1 MNSPLKIAV
10 TSLLLIGLACFA
22 VGCGSGDSAS
32 QPVPASI
39 PGASGDAV
47 ATVDTTTGNASA
59 TGLQSEFTGAPKA
72 TFEDLHPE
80 VAIKTSEGEITVRLD
95 AENAKYTVE
104 NFLENYVDRGAYD
117 NTIFH
122 QVEKDFIVLGG
133 AFTPDLEPTPTRA
146 AIRNEADN
154 EISNRRGTIAMARDP
169 AYPHSA
175 CNQFYFNLADNTTLD
190 HKSPEDAEQF
200 GNCVFGEV
208 IEGMDVLDRIANAG
222 VEDREGFSS
231 LPVKTVVIESV
242 RRLR

>member
-104 NFLENYVDRGAYD
+104 NFLENYVDRGPETHAPSGMVPG
-117 NTIFH
+117 H
-122 QVEKDFIVLGG
+122 R
-133 AFTPDLEPTPTRA
+133 PDETWA
-146 AIRNEADN
+146 K
-154 EISNRRGTIAMARDP
+154 G
-169 AYPHSA
+169 SA
-175 CNQFYFNLADNTTLD
+175 LCPS
-190 HKSPEDAEQF
+190 HK
-200 GNCVFGEV
+200 
-208 IEGMDVLDRIANAG
+208 L
-222 VEDREGFSS
+222 
-231 LPVKTVVIESV
+231 
-242 RRLR
+242 